1 MVGAEHDVMLA
12 DWDRHLLHGTTGDGI
27 TDNLLDLEIDLH
39 SEDDNAQG
47 D

>member
-1 MVGAEHDVMLA
+1 MVGAEHDVMLV
-12 DWDRHLLHGTTGDGI
+12 DWDRHLLYMVATTGDGI
-27 TDNLLDLEIDLH
+27 TDNLLEIDLH